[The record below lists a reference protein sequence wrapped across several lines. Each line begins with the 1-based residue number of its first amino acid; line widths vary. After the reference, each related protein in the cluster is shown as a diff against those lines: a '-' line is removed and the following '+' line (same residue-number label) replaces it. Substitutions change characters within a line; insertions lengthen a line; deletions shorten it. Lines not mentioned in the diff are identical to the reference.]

1 MDKFRGWITAGVVVA
16 MMGVSA
22 VAIADSKKEDVSEAN
37 ELLVKS
43 TDTLNDL
50 LKTDSPD
57 KGIPRE
63 MFEHAKAVGVFPK
76 VVSAAMGMGGRHG
89 EGVITVKQADG
100 KWGPPAMFA
109 LTGGSA
115 GLQIGVE
122 TTELVLF
129 FMTDG
134 SVKSLLDSKVT
145 LGGKAGIAAG
155 PVGRSA
161 EAATDLKLHAEIYSY
176 AKSKGLF
183 AGISFEGAKLAADKD
198 DNQHV
203 FGTSKTENILY
214 GKVAEMPQA
223 AQSFLAALPPQQ

>member
-16 MMGVSA
+16 MVGVGA
-22 VAIADSKKEDVSEAN
+22 LALADSKAEDNAEAN
-37 ELLVKS
+37 QLLMKATDTFNDLVKG
-43 TDTLNDL
+43 DA
-50 LKTDSPD
+50 PD
-57 KGIPRE
+57 KGIPKE
-63 MFEHAKAVGVFPK
+63 MLEHAKAIGVFPK
-76 VVSAAMGMGGRHG
+76 VVSAAVGLGGRHG

-100 KWGPPAMFA
+100 KWGPPAMFT
-109 LTGGSA
+109 LNGGSA
-115 GLQIGVE
+115 GLQIGAE
-122 TTELVLF
+122 ATELVLF

-161 EAATDLKLHAEIYSY
+161 EAATDLKLNAEIYSY

-183 AGISFEGAKLAADKD
+183 AGLSFEGAKLAPDKD

-203 FGTSKTENILY
+203 FGTSKTADILY
-214 GKVAEMPQA
+214 GKVPTVPESAH
-223 AQSFLAALPPQQ
+223 SFMAALPE